1 MVEPLQI
8 IDVNRAMKKLITIAH
23 FLFISIIT
31 YAQQDINVFGA
42 NVFLQIPNVR
52 DLSISSDEEELY
64 FTAQSVKQDFSAIMV
79 SKKKG
84 NVWQKPE
91 VTSFSG
97 QFKDIE
103 PFLSQNGLILFF
115 ASNRPVK
122 GREGEKTN
130 YDIWKV
136 ERVNLKSEWSTPINL
151 GDPINTEAD
160 EFYPSV
166 AANGNMYFT
175 AALKNG
181 IGKEDIF
188 ISEINEGVYASPSPL
203 SEAINSIGYEFNAF
217 VNPDESF
224 IIFTGYQRNGGLGG
238 GDLYISKKDKNGN
251 WKTAEHLDINSKG
264 LDYCPFVLN
273 GVLYFTSNRSS
284 LKDSYDTAL
293 TTKEFIAELHKTEN
307 GKSRI
312 YKIESPNWKSN

>member
-1 MVEPLQI
+1 
-8 IDVNRAMKKLITIAH
+8 MKKIITIAH
-23 FLFISIIT
+23 FLFISITI
-31 YAQQDINVFGA
+31 YAQQDINVFGT
-42 NVFLQIPNVR
+42 NIFFQIPNVR

-79 SKKKG
+79 SKKEG

-103 PFLSQNGLILFF
+103 PFLSQDGLILYF

-136 ERVNLKSEWSTPINL
+136 ERTSLSSSWSSPINL
-151 GDPINTEAD
+151 GSPVNTEAD

-166 AANGNMYFT
+166 TANGNMYFT

-188 ISEINEGVYASPSPL
+188 ISEINDGVYASPTPL
-203 SEAINSIGYEFNAF
+203 SETINSNGYEFNAF

-224 IIFTGYQRNGGLGG
+224 IIFTGYQREGGLGG
-238 GDLYISKKDKNGN
+238 GDLYISKKDEQGN
-251 WKTAEHLDINSKG
+251 WKEAEHLDINSKE
-264 LDYCPFVLN
+264 LDYCPFVQN
-273 GVLYFTSNRSS
+273 DILYFTSNRSS
-284 LKDSYDTAL
+284 LKDSYDAAL
-293 TTKEFIAELHKTEN
+293 TTKEFIAELHKIEN

-312 YKIESPNWKSN
+312 YKTEATNLISN